1 MSIELERAFAAL
13 SSDADRAGLA
23 PPESIRREGDRQR
36 LTVGLAAAAAVAVLV
51 TGVSVGA
58 RVLAGPGRPP
68 TVPAVTPGPASPP
81 PGAPSPSPSRIRLP
95 LGTVP
100 VSPSKLPLLPAAPA
114 ETPDIPGSIPARAF
128 VWAADAP
135 GEGSTPQ
142 RHGAGD
148 HDLPD
153 FCGRSYEQRS
163 ATGIRATQLML
174 YKSAGA
180 PADSTPKSALYE
192 DVIVFRG
199 DGAEEFMADLRA
211 AVGDCPG
218 EEGDERNVSLG
229 GLGAGDD
236 SLLIERNNPA
246 MTDEGIP
253 VGDGSLHRV
262 YFAAIR
268 IGDSVAF
275 LDDTGWESGSADRA
289 DTTHLARKAADRLA
303 AWRG

>member
-1 MSIELERAFAAL
+1 MSTELERAFAAL

-23 PPESIRREGDRQR
+23 PPQTIRREGDRQR
-36 LTVGLAAAAAVAVLV
+36 LTVALAGAAAVAVLV

-58 RVLAGPGRPP
+58 RLVAGPDRSP
-68 TVPAVTPGPASPP
+68 TVPAVTPGPVSPTP
-81 PGAPSPSPSRIRLP
+81 SAPSPSKSPKSV
-95 LGTVP
+95 VP
-100 VSPSKLPLLPAAPA
+100 VAPEKSSPSTPAPPPEA
-114 ETPDIPGSIPARAF
+114 PDIPDSIPARAF
-128 VWAADAP
+128 VQAADAP
-135 GEGSTPQ
+135 GEGSKPERQ
-142 RHGAGD
+142 GAGD

-153 FCGRSYEQRS
+153 FCGKSYEQRS
-163 ATGIRATQLML
+163 ATGIRATQVMF
-174 YKSAGA
+174 YKSAGS

-199 DGAEEFMADLRA
+199 DGAEKFMADLRA

-218 EEGDERNVSLG
+218 ETGDERNVSLG
-229 GLGAGDD
+229 RIGVGDD

-275 LDDTGWESGSADRA
+275 LNDTGWESGSADRA

-303 AWRG
+303 AWRD